1 MRTLL
6 AHLCIAGALCLTG
19 VAQSQQGYG
28 YGQSQRGQG
37 QAKSPFAGVLEAAN
51 ELSEALE
58 TSGEEWAEV
67 IELLDE
73 QYGDYAED
81 YSFEEEVEISEDEL
95 PEIEETFGLDAETLD
110 GLYIAAVEVDWRFE
124 TIGGELDF
132 LHAFI
137 ETGSFPEEREDTN
150 AQILE
155 YVEQLR
161 AQIDQTSEQWQNILA
176 DFDRAVE
183 GRKPQVDQGG
193 NPLPTQGQRRRSDIN
208 GLRAQGSGDAPSASI
223 TRSEL
228 ETGGWDLTK
237 VKGSATPAKKGKASS
252 KKKHANAP
260 NTTAGLDAEE
270 YEISY
275 SIIVWAG
282 LFIERELALL
292 NESVVEFTDAVDDA
306 QQEEE

>member
-1 MRTLL
+1 MRTLIAL
-6 AHLCIAGALCLTG
+6 LCIAGALCLTG
-19 VAQSQQGYG
+19 VAHSQQGYG
-28 YGQSQRGQG
+28 YGQSQRGQV
-37 QAKSPFAGVLEAAN
+37 QTKSPFAGVLKAAD
-51 ELSEALE
+51 ELSETLE

-150 AQILE
+150 AQILK

-193 NPLPTQGQRRRSDIN
+193 NPLPTQGQRRRSDIS
-208 GLRAQGSGDAPSASI
+208 GLRAQGSSDAPSASI

-252 KKKHANAP
+252 KKKHANARS
-260 NTTAGLDAEE
+260 TTAGLDAEE

>member
-110 GLYIAAVEVDWRFE
+110 ELYMAAVEVDWRFE

-193 NPLPTQGQRRRSDIN
+193 NPLPTQGQRRRSDIS
-208 GLRAQGSGDAPSASI
+208 GLRAQGSSDAPSASI

-228 ETGGWDLTK
+228 ETGGWPHPQKRVKHRLRRSTPTPGAPPLDWTQKNTK
-237 VKGSATPAKKGKASS
+237 SAIRSSFGRASLS
-252 KKKHANAP
+252 NANWRCSTNP
-260 NTTAGLDAEE
+260 SSSLPM
-270 YEISY
+270 
-275 SIIVWAG
+275 
-282 LFIERELALL
+282 R
-292 NESVVEFTDAVDDA
+292 
-306 QQEEE
+306 